1 MQSPRCRFVP
11 RSFQLDLVVLDQGIR
26 EQLVGRLLERCFRL
40 LAVAAFELDV
50 EHLALAHAGDAVH
63 AERLEGT
70 LDRLALR
77 IENAGFERDGDA
89 SLHLLSSSMRRT
101 RYGANRSRR
110 KHYRDAIAASLGA
123 NRLSAQGP
131 RPAPAGARAPPHG
144 RSRRPVA
151 MPPRTRLACWRQPE
165 CPAAA
170 RAAPPRRG
178 CASRR
183 RRSAAPAL
191 AARRRKP
198 WCRAR

>member
-11 RSFQLDLVVLDQGIR
+11 RSFQLDLVILDQRIR
-26 EQLVGRLLERCFRL
+26 QQLVGRLLERGLRL
-40 LAVAAFELDV
+40 LAVAAFKLDV

-63 AERLEGT
+63 AQRLERT
-70 LDRLALR
+70 LDRFALR

-89 SLHLLSSSMRRT
+89 SLHLWSSMRRL
-101 RYGANRSRR
+101 RYGANRSHR
-110 KHYRDAIAASLGA
+110 KHYRDAIAASLGT

-131 RPAPAGARAPPHG
+131 RPAPAAAHAPPHG

-151 MPPRTRLACWRQPE
+151 VPPRTRPACWRRPE

-170 RAAPPRRG
+170 RASALRPT

-191 AARRRKP
+191 RARRRRP
-198 WCRAR
+198 WNRAR